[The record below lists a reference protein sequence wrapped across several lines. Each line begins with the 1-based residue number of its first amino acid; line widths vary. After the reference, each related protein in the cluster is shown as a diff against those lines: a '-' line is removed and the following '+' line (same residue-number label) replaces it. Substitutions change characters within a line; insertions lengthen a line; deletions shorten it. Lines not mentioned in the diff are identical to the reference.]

1 MSRIKVLTIFGTRPE
16 AIKMAPLVCAL
27 QADPQ
32 VESVV
37 CVTGQHR
44 EMLDQV
50 MQLFALRADFDLE
63 VMVPDQTLNGLFARV
78 IDRIDGVIAQ
88 VRPDFVLVHGDTS
101 SASACALAAFHRRIR
116 VGHVEAGLRT
126 GDLERPFPEEMNR
139 RVVDVVSDFMFA
151 PTQTSRHNLLTE
163 NLSGKIVVTGNTVID
178 ALAMTTE
185 RLKADPTLADQV
197 KARYPWIDAQRKV
210 LLVTGHRR
218 ESFGEGFVNISDA
231 LADLAERPDLQ
242 IIYPVHLNPQV
253 RGIVMPRLGDLPN
266 VHLIDPVD
274 YLDFVWLMQRADLI
288 LTDSGGVQEEAP
300 YLGKPVLVMRDVTE
314 RPEAVQAGTVSLV
327 GADRRR
333 IHQAVARLLDDEA
346 SAAGFQRRINPYG
359 DGRAC
364 ARIVSALLG
373 RPFEEFSTAAE
384 RAV

>member
-50 MQLFALRADFDLE
+50 LQLFALRADFDLQ

-78 IDRIDGVIAQ
+78 IDRIDGVLAQ